1 MNNLLFDEFTTSN
14 NNKIIITFIKHASL
28 IINFD
33 NKIIYIDPV
42 SEYADF
48 SKLQKADIILITHEH
63 YDHFDKKAIEDLKK
77 ENTKIILNKN
87 SKELLGS
94 GDYMLNGDN
103 LKISDNILVE
113 AVPAYN
119 TTKNHLQY
127 HPKGRDNGYILTLD
141 NIRIYIAGDTED
153 IDEMKKIKN
162 IDILF
167 LPVNQPYTMLP
178 EQAANIAKIIKPK
191 VFYPYHYSDTKI
203 EKVVDLLKNNKEI
216 DVRIRNM
223 Q

>member
-1 MNNLLFDEFTTSN
+1 M
-14 NNKIIITFIKHASL
+14 
-28 IINFD
+28 
-33 NKIIYIDPV
+33 
-42 SEYADF
+42 
-48 SKLQKADIILITHEH
+48 
-63 YDHFDKKAIEDLKK
+63 
-77 ENTKIILNKN
+77 
-87 SKELLGS
+87 
-94 GDYMLNGDN
+94 
-103 LKISDNILVE
+103 
-113 AVPAYN
+113 
-119 TTKNHLQY
+119 KNHLQY